1 MTYKQRLKNIE
12 VLKNLVLPTETH
24 EVFFDFSDSSEF
36 TMILFKTSVSKD
48 IISDLISIKFRAKL
62 PLAGILFDKLDHE
75 ILYYEDYT
83 LRYQYDLTTHEI
95 LMHDSK
101 EHFRNFSSAELAI
114 EMNKLLLKLK
124 NM

>member
-36 TMILFKTSVSKD
+36 TMILFKTSESKD
-48 IISDLISIKFRAKL
+48 IISDLMTTKFRLKL
-62 PLAGILFDKLDHE
+62 PLARIQYGPLEHE
-75 ILYYEDYT
+75 FFYYEDCSI
-83 LRYQYDLTTHEI
+83 RYEYNLTTHEI

-101 EHFRNFSSAELAI
+101 EPFRNFSSAELTI